1 MVAEQRSD
9 VRLLSLHR
17 WKVLI
22 NSNSTEVMN
31 HHTLFTVISLRLGL
45 RRWFTRKLMRG
56 PMLRG
61 IPSQPTPLTYRH
73 VVGSRTVD

>member
-17 WKVLI
+17 WRVLI

-31 HHTLFTVISLRLGL
+31 NHTLFTVISLRLGL
-45 RRWFTRKLMRG
+45 RRWFTSKLMRE
-56 PMLRG
+56 PMNAA
-61 IPSQPTPLTYRH
+61 
-73 VVGSRTVD
+73 